1 MTQTV
6 TLPAPLARW
15 FTAAGSCASTDTG
28 RVALTG
34 VYVETGEHEHPI
46 LGTYTGVQLT
56 ATDSYRLVTVGIP
69 ATETPADEHN
79 AAAGFA
85 QYCGTGR
92 VLIPAAAIKLP
103 ARSPL
108 ALSWHSDE
116 LTEHVGGAY
125 QVGVPVTVTTTAK
138 GAQTVTTVEAIPA
151 AFPNYRNLIPTDGVG
166 DIDPGAYNP
175 RLLGGMMTAFGK
187 AGGDNDT
194 VRMIG
199 GRENKPF
206 RVDIVGDGYATAAL
220 IMPVRVDGGPLSHLA
235 TATDTAAAAGGA
247 R

>member
-1 MTQTV
+1 MTQYV

-34 VYVETGEHEHPI
+34 VYVETGEHDHPI
-46 LGTYTGVQLT
+46 LGTYAGVQIT
-56 ATDSYRLVTVGIP
+56 VTDSYRLATVGIP

-79 AAAGFA
+79 GAAGFA

-92 VLIPAAAIKLP
+92 VLIPAAAVKLP

-108 ALSWHSDE
+108 SLSWD
-116 LTEHVGGAY
+116 TDTDDNGTPTAA
-125 QVGVPVTVTTTAK
+125 PVTVTTTAK

-151 AFPNYRNLIPTDGVG
+151 AFPNYRNLIPTDNIG

-175 RLLGGMMTAFGK
+175 RLLGGMLTAFGK
-187 AGGDNDT
+187 ACGDNDT

-206 RVDIVGDGYATAAL
+206 RVDIVGDGYAAAAL

-235 TATDTAAAAGGA
+235 TVTDNAAAAGGA

>member
-1 MTQTV
+1 MTQYV

-34 VYVETGEHEHPI
+34 VYVETGEHDHPI
-46 LGTYTGVQLT
+46 LGTYAGVQIT
-56 ATDSYRLVTVGIP
+56 VTDSYRLATVGIP

-79 AAAGFA
+79 GAAGFA

-92 VLIPAAAIKLP
+92 VLIPAAAVKLP

-108 ALSWHSDE
+108 SLSWD
-116 LTEHVGGAY
+116 TDTDDNGTPTAA
-125 QVGVPVTVTTTAK
+125 PVTVTTTAK

-151 AFPNYRNLIPTDGVG
+151 AFPNYRNLIPTDNIG

-187 AGGDNDT
+187 ACGDNDT

-206 RVDIVGDGYATAAL
+206 RVDIVGDGYAAAAL

-235 TATDTAAAAGGA
+235 AATDTAAAAGGA
-247 R
+247 Q